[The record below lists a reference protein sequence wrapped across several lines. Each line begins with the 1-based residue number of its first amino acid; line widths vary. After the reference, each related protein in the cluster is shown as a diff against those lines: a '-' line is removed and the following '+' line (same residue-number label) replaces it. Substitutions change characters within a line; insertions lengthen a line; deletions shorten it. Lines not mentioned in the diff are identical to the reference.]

1 MSLYLHAGLNRV
13 FPSTEPASRLFGLD
27 RGQPIDRYYI
37 ERFLAKNRGD
47 IHGTVVEI
55 GDAYYTNLFGV
66 DIKKSEVLHF
76 TKDNPEATLIG
87 DLTQS
92 ETLPRE
98 IADCLIC
105 TQTFNFIYDV
115 KAGVTGA
122 RQMLSPGG
130 VLLTTVAG
138 ISQISR
144 YDMDRWGDYWRFTTL
159 SAAKIFGE
167 VFGEKNVAVESYGNS
182 LSARA
187 FLNGLS
193 VRELTRRQ
201 LDCKDQDYQML
212 ITIRAIKA

>member
-1 MSLYLHAGLNRV
+1 VYLHTGLNRV
-13 FPSTEPASRLFGLD
+13 FPSTEPVSRVFGLD

-37 ERFLAKNRGD
+37 ENFLAKNRGD
-47 IHGTVVEI
+47 IRGTVVEI
-55 GDAYYTNLFGV
+55 GDAHYTNLFGY

-76 TKDNPEATLIG
+76 NKDNPETTLVG
-87 DLTQS
+87 DLTRP
-92 ETLPRE
+92 ETLPRD
-98 IADCLIC
+98 IADCFIC

-115 KAGVTGA
+115 KAAVAGT
-122 RQMLSPGG
+122 RQILRTGG
-130 VLLTTVAG
+130 VLLATVAG

-167 VFGEKNVAVESYGNS
+167 VFGEKNVTVEWYGNS

-201 LDCKDQDYQML
+201 LDDKDQDYQLL
-212 ITIRAIKA
+212 ITIRAKKA